1 MGIKTIL
8 VEDNKTIQD
17 ALVPTLEELGGMD
30 VMIVVESASEAI
42 AALGRFSASWEL
54 AVVDLFLKQG
64 SGLDVL
70 RACGRRHRKRVVVV
84 LSNYATPGMREE
96 CRALGADEVFD
107 KSTQLDAFFEF
118 CARQFPGQ
126 PVAGNAFAR

>member
-8 VEDNKTIQD
+8 VEDNKAIRD
-17 ALVPTLEELGGMD
+17 AMVPTLSELGGME
-30 VMIVVESASEAI
+30 VLAVVESAEEVI
-42 AALGRFSASWEL
+42 AAMERLTDCWEL

-70 RACGRRHRKRVVVV
+70 RACGLHHHSRVVVV
-84 LSNYATPGMREE
+84 LSNYATPRMREE
-96 CRALGADEVFD
+96 CRALGADEAFD

-118 CARQFPGQ
+118 CASQFPGR
-126 PVAGNAFAR
+126 VAESRGLPQ